1 MADPILELQAFI
13 DERWAIAQPRSY
25 PAAVER
31 PRVHPEVTPGEAGY
45 FMASVTANGTEPPLI
60 QVDDER
66 KMRSDRFPPRR
77 DGSPRGYLFFEE
89 PGRLR
94 LETIVHIAAAARL
107 RDEFGW
113 PREHLVFESPE
124 VVDDGG
130 KRLVHH
136 DALDILLLEE
146 PCPRLSSKMSL
157 SATGSR
163 VAVETKAT
171 LTLLGRLLREMRSC
185 QGTGHAEHEKCLALQ
200 VFRPRL
206 FLAVAASE
214 AWRLYTVGERE
225 GRAVLGEELRDL
237 QSLHFRSSASPESW
251 NGGATSSP

>member
-1 MADPILELQAFI
+1 MPADAILELQAFV
-13 DERWAIAQPRSY
+13 DGRWAVAQPRFY
-25 PAAVER
+25 PTAVER
-31 PRVHPEVTPGEAGY
+31 PRVPPEVTIEEAAY
-45 FMASVTANGTEPPLI
+45 FMASVTPNGTESPLI

-130 KRLVHH
+130 KRLLHQ
-136 DALDILLLEE
+136 DAFDILLLDE
-146 PCPRLSSKMSL
+146 PCPRLSSKMSVA
-157 SATGSR
+157 ATGSR

-171 LTLLGRLLREMRSC
+171 PTLLDRLLREMRSC
-185 QGTGHAEHEKCLALQ
+185 QSTAHAEHEKCLALQ
-200 VFRPRL
+200 VLRPRL
-206 FLAVAASE
+206 FLAVAASQT
-214 AWRLYTVGERE
+214 WRLYTVVERD
-225 GRAVLGEELRDL
+225 GRAVLGDELTHL
-237 QSLHFRSSASPESW
+237 QTIHFSLA
-251 NGGATSSP
+251 